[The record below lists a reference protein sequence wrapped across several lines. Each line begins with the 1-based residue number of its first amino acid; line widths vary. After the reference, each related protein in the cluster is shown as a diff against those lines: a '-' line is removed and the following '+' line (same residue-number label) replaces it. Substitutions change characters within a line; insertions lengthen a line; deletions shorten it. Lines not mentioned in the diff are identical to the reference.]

1 MTIITHVGDLREQAR
16 RRVPKA
22 FFQYV
27 ENGAYQGLTLEANR
41 RDLDAI
47 TLRQRVMGQVAERK
61 HGTTM
66 LGEKVAIPVALAP
79 TGLCGSMC
87 ADGEIKA
94 ARAAETFGVPFCL
107 STMSVA
113 SIEDVAAAVTKP
125 FWFQLYLM
133 KDRKISESLIDRAK
147 CAGCSALVL
156 TMDLHVEGFRYRD
169 AINGLGIPPKLTLA
183 NIWGIVSHP
192 RWALPM
198 LRAKEWTFG
207 NLKGEVKDSADLGE
221 LAQWVKSQFDPA
233 FDWHSIDWVRER
245 WGGKLIVKGILDP
258 DDATLAAK
266 AGADAIVVSNHGGR
280 QLDSTCSTALALPHV
295 VEAVGSSDVE
305 IYVDS
310 GVRSGIDVLKFLG
323 LGARACLAGRAY
335 LYGLGAAGEAG
346 VTKALELMRD
356 ELDVAMALTGLTDAS
371 RVPPSVILSP
381 APAQSQPDAAAPR
394 GPFGKDRVDE

>member
-1 MTIITHVGDLREQAR
+1 MTVITHMGDLRDLAR

-22 FFQYV
+22 FFEYV
-27 ENGAYQGLTLEANR
+27 ENGAYNGLTLDANR

-47 TLRQRVMGQVAERK
+47 MLRQRVMENVADRKLGVTMVGERA
-61 HGTTM
+61 
-66 LGEKVAIPVALAP
+66 AIPVALAP
-79 TGLCGSMC
+79 TGLCGALC

-94 ARAAETFGVPFCL
+94 ARAAEKFGVPFCL

-113 SIEDVAAAVTKP
+113 SIEDVAASVARP

-133 KDRKISESLIDRAK
+133 KDRRISESLIDRAK
-147 CAGCSALVL
+147 RAGCSALVL

-169 AINGLGIPPKLTLA
+169 AINGLGIPPKLTPA

-198 LRAKEWTFG
+198 LRAQEWTFG
-207 NLKGEVKDSADLGE
+207 NLKGEVKNSAHLGE
-221 LAQWVKSQFDPA
+221 LAIWVKSQFDPA
-233 FDWHSIDWVRER
+233 FDSRSIDWVRER

-258 DDATLAAK
+258 EDARLAVK

-280 QLDSTCSTALALPHV
+280 QLDSTCSTALALPYV

-310 GVRSGIDVLKFLG
+310 GVRSGVDVLKFLG
-323 LGARACLAGRAY
+323 LGARACMAGRAY

-371 RVPPSVILSP
+371 RVPPSVILAP
-381 APAQSQPDAAAPR
+381 APSPGQP
-394 GPFGKDRVDE
+394 GPN